1 MLAAQYIH
9 INWVKK
15 YRTPQ
20 GAVARKPFYEP
31 HDLADDID
39 LKEAG
44 KGSGKG
50 SGKDAGKEVGKEVGA
65 FLNEINLLQWSDE
78 IMTYPDYYRKY
89 LREDSYH
96 KRWIQLAEI
105 EKRNKGI
112 FLPDATKLDIPSIEV
127 KEQDGVYI
135 VYWYSMGDGYHLP
148 IREGHNANF
157 LNKESKAYGQ
167 RNKCVEA
174 FRLAKGEAGM
184 ITFNYRTRW
193 ASGGFS
199 YSQSRVY
206 LVHTDELSK
215 DVFTKASYEKE
226 FEEMADLL

>member
-31 HDLADDID
+31 QFLADDLD
-39 LKEAG
+39 LKKAG
-44 KGSGKG
+44 IGSGKG
-50 SGKDAGKEVGKEVGA
+50 SGEGSGA

-96 KRWIQLAEI
+96 KRWIELAEI
-105 EKRNKGI
+105 EKKNKGI
-112 FLPDATKLDIPSIEV
+112 FLTDATKLDIPSIEV
-127 KEQDGVYI
+127 KEQDGVCI
-135 VYWYSMGDGYHLP
+135 IYWYSMGDGYHLP

-174 FRLAKGEAGM
+174 FRLAKGEAGN
-184 ITFNYRTRW
+184 ITYNYRTRW

-199 YSQSRVY
+199 YSQSRIY
-206 LVHTDELSK
+206 LSR
-215 DVFTKASYEKE
+215 
-226 FEEMADLL
+226 

>member
-31 HDLADDID
+31 KDLAEDLDLKGFGKESEQGSGAFVNEID
-39 LKEAG
+39 LM
-44 KGSGKG
+44 
-50 SGKDAGKEVGKEVGA
+50 
-65 FLNEINLLQWSDE
+65 QWSDE
-78 IMTYPDYYRKY
+78 IMTYCDYYRKN
-89 LREDSYH
+89 LRVDSYH
-96 KRWIQLAEI
+96 KLWIRLAER
-105 EKRNKGI
+105 EKKNKGV
-112 FLPDATKLDIPSIEV
+112 FLEDVTQLDIPSIEV

-135 VYWYSMGDGYHLP
+135 VYWYSMVDGYHLP
-148 IREGHNANF
+148 IREGHNVNF
-157 LNKESKAYGQ
+157 LEKTSKAYGQ

-184 ITFNYRTRW
+184 ITYNYRLRW
-193 ASGGFS
+193 ASGGYS
-199 YSQSRVY
+199 YSQSRIY

-215 DVFTKASYEKE
+215 DVFTKASYEKS

>member
-1 MLAAQYIH
+1 MMLAVQYIDM
-9 INWVKK
+9 NWVKK

-20 GAVARKPFYEP
+20 GSVARRPFYEP
-31 HDLADDID
+31 QELADDLD
-39 LKEAG
+39 LKN
-44 KGSGKG
+44 S
-50 SGKDAGKEVGKEVGA
+50 GA
-65 FLNEINLLQWSDE
+65 FFNKIHLLHWSDE
-78 IMTYPDYYRKY
+78 IMTYPDYYRKN
-89 LREDSYH
+89 LPEDRYH
-96 KRWIQLAEI
+96 KRWIELANI

-112 FLPDATKLDIPSIEV
+112 SLDDVKQLDIPSIEV

-135 VYWYSMGDGYHLP
+135 VYWYSMRDGYHLP

-215 DVFTKASYEKE
+215 DVFTKASYEKS